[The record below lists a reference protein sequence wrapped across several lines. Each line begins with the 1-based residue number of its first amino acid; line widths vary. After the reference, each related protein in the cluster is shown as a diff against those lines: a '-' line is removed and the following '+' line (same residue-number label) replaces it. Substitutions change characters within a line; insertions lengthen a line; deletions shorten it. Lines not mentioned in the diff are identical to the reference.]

1 MKKQIQSLANAAEKS
16 ISANALIKAAT
27 LINQVA
33 KINESL
39 QKDLQQK
46 EAEKE
51 SAPKGKKRAAA
62 AALKAAKDISVFA
75 AETLADLSAKL
86 ESAKAAEKESA
97 EKVRAEKAEKASKE
111 SAAKS
116 GEKTANKT
124 VLSATARGLNAY
136 RNSYKGLLRDIANDI
151 YQHGKDSLYL
161 KQITAAVY
169 GGLQTEKIKGEES
182 GAFVARA
189 LKNGAAVTANID
201 ITKTLLCSYL
211 CSPQKMFKLFCDTLP
226 CVEIARNGEK
236 VTCTFAKQKVIAY
249 SAEKATADIKA
260 DTEKYTR
267 CIIND
272 SVYYVDNAFAADM
285 DIYAEMDEKTATK
298 VVSRRRINA
307 EKCDQTKLYIS
318 GENIVMLVPSDR
330 VNFSQLLPAISTVC
344 TAGALKSYDEKQK
357 AAAAKA
363 AANAAAKNIVA
374 PAVATA

>member
-1 MKKQIQSLANAAEKS
+1 MKKQIQSLANAAQKS
-16 ISANALIKAAT
+16 INANALTKAET

-39 QKDLQQK
+39 QKDLQL
-46 EAEKE
+46 KE
-51 SAPKGKKRAAA
+51 SESEKAPKGKKRAAA
-62 AALKAAKDISVFA
+62 AALKAAKEIAAFS
-75 AETLADLSAKL
+75 AETLSAITGQL
-86 ESAKAAEKESA
+86 ETAKAAEKSA
-97 EKVRAEKAEKASKE
+97 MEKIKSEKAEKASKE
-111 SAAKS
+111 SAEKS

-136 RNSYKGLLRDIANDI
+136 RNSYKGLLRDISNDI
-151 YQHGKDSLYL
+151 HQNGKDSLYL

-169 GGLQTEKIKGEES
+169 GGLQTEKIEGEES
-182 GAFVARA
+182 AAFVARA
-189 LKNGAAVTANID
+189 LKNGASVTANID

-226 CVEIARNGEK
+226 SVEIARDGEK

-249 SAEKATADIKA
+249 SSEKATAEIKA

-267 CIIND
+267 CIINE
-272 SVYYVDNAFAADM
+272 SIYYVDNLFAADM
-285 DIYAEMDEKTATK
+285 DIFAEMDEKTATK

-307 EKCDQTKLYIS
+307 EKCEQSKLFIS
-318 GENIVMLVPSDR
+318 GGNIVTLVPSDR
-330 VNFSQLLPAISTVC
+330 VNFTQLLPAISTVC

-363 AANAAAKNIVA
+363 ATKQAETKAAK
-374 PAVATA
+374 TA